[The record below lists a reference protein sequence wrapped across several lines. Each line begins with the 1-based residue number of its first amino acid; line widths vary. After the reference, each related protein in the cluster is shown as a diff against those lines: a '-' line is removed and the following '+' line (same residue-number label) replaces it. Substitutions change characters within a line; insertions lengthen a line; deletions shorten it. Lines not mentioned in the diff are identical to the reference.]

1 MCHGVRITLTPAE
14 TKEVRKLWG
23 IMAPIYASVALVIAA
38 AIFFNYVPRA
48 NEGIAVANNGV
59 AVSESAPAQR

>member
-23 IMAPIYASVALVIAA
+23 VMVPIYASVALVIAA
-38 AIFFNYVPRA
+38 SIFFNYVPRA
-48 NEGIAVANNGV
+48 NEGVAVAKF
-59 AVSESAPAQR
+59 SAATSNSALAQR